1 MENAFLLEI
10 LVPIAVFLALSVF
23 FVMMFV
29 KNSWWDCRKK
39 DEKSETASNN
49 TQGTKI
55 NKPTLKPDILAIF
68 TCIKLIELFKSLNRN
83 AAVTHHRSHGNGSS
97 SSGESDVTFIDLPAF
112 GACCSLQHPASDSLH
127 AIHLHRTKKE
137 DDPPPTY
144 EMAMAMGYLT
154 HEHHSCLHLV

>member
-10 LVPIAVFLALSVF
+10 FVPIAVFLALSVF

-29 KNSWWDCRKK
+29 TNSWWDCRKK
-39 DEKSETASNN
+39 DEKSETASNS
-49 TQGTKI
+49 TQ
-55 NKPTLKPDILAIF
+55 
-68 TCIKLIELFKSLNRN
+68 
-83 AAVTHHRSHGNGSS
+83 AATHHRSHGNGS

-112 GACCSLQHPASDSLH
+112 GACCSLQHPDALH
-127 AIHLHRTKKE
+127 AIHLHRSKKE

-144 EMAMAMGYLT
+144 EMAMGYLT

>member
-55 NKPTLKPDILAIF
+55 NKPTLYTQQILAIL
-68 TCIKLIELFKSLNRN
+68 TCIKLI
-83 AAVTHHRSHGNGSS
+83 
-97 SSGESDVTFIDLPAF
+97 
-112 GACCSLQHPASDSLH
+112 
-127 AIHLHRTKKE
+127 
-137 DDPPPTY
+137 
-144 EMAMAMGYLT
+144 
-154 HEHHSCLHLV
+154 

>member
-29 KNSWWDCRKK
+29 RNSWWDCRKK

-49 TQGTKI
+49 TQ
-55 NKPTLKPDILAIF
+55 
-68 TCIKLIELFKSLNRN
+68 
-83 AAVTHHRSHGNGSS
+83 AATHHRSHGNGSS
-97 SSGESDVTFIDLPAF
+97 GSGESDVTFIDLPAF
-112 GACCSLQHPASDSLH
+112 GACCSLQHPDSLH

-144 EMAMAMGYLT
+144 EMAMGYLT

>member
-39 DEKSETASNN
+39 DEKSEIASNN
-49 TQGTKI
+49 IQ
-55 NKPTLKPDILAIF
+55 
-68 TCIKLIELFKSLNRN
+68 
-83 AAVTHHRSHGNGSS
+83 AATHHRSHGNGSS